1 MWNGSSEDGTLNMGR
16 FRQCI
21 GMCLAEERERE
32 EHIKKVSSANY
43 TSSPGKMQARSEQ
56 SCEAASGVK
65 VCGGNEL
72 ERLIEAVL

>member
-1 MWNGSSEDGTLNMGR
+1 
-16 FRQCI
+16 
-21 GMCLAEERERE
+21 
-32 EHIKKVSSANY
+32 
-43 TSSPGKMQARSEQ
+43 MQARSEQ